1 MRPIG
6 FTVVLMAAIALAA
19 CSSDA
24 PSPSEKNDGTTTY
37 LNVAISM
44 PSSASRGEVDD
55 ENFYAEGSEDE
66 YAVDNA
72 LFYFYD
78 ANGNFL
84 TEAKGVSDGEGSDNV
99 NIDYRT
105 QTMLILTNLD
115 SDNLPKYMVT
125 VLNRPVGFTGSLL
138 SLDEMLNQINTK
150 FKTVYGK
157 FVMTTSSYSHGYSNG
172 ERIPYHVTEL
182 SDDMFYSTLAAATAE
197 NAKAVDVYV
206 ERLAS
211 KVQVSL
217 SSSLI
222 SSTNTKVITAADG
235 SKRYIH
241 KVSGINVNGKN
252 QLQDFYVELL
262 NWGLNG
268 KMQVSYLFKHIN
280 ESWTNEG
287 LGFTWNNPTDCRSYW
302 GMSYNY
308 NGQGHDYAYPT
319 KYQEGELEGD
329 TLSELQYISAN
340 EISRPFEGENY
351 GYCMENT
358 NTMETVKAAYPNCLT
373 SVLVLARI
381 VDENGDPLK
390 ENLVYFMNKFY
401 TETEYINMA
410 IEQLAQQNNGGT
422 SVKFDTDDFELADQ
436 GNGEVFIALSSK
448 GESTLASNDEELVA
462 AINAGLRTFNETAV
476 ANAYRDGYM
485 YYNIP
490 IQHRNGNGITSKND
504 IKEATFGV
512 VRNHWYQIAINNV
525 LTLGKGIN
533 NPDEPII
540 VNDKDQQF
548 YYIGANV
555 NILSWAKV
563 SQKSDL

>member
-1 MRPIG
+1 
-6 FTVVLMAAIALAA
+6 
-19 CSSDA
+19 
-24 PSPSEKNDGTTTY
+24 
-37 LNVAISM
+37 
-44 PSSASRGEVDD
+44 
-55 ENFYAEGSEDE
+55 
-66 YAVDNA
+66 
-72 LFYFYD
+72 
-78 ANGNFL
+78 
-84 TEAKGVSDGEGSDNV
+84 
-99 NIDYRT
+99 
-105 QTMLILTNLD
+105 
-115 SDNLPKYMVT
+115 
-125 VLNRPVGFTGSLL
+125 
-138 SLDEMLNQINTK
+138 
-150 FKTVYGK
+150 
-157 FVMTTSSYSHGYSNG
+157 
-172 ERIPYHVTEL
+172 
-182 SDDMFYSTLAAATAE
+182 
-197 NAKAVDVYV
+197 
-206 ERLAS
+206 
-211 KVQVSL
+211 
-217 SSSLI
+217 
-222 SSTNTKVITAADG
+222 
-235 SKRYIH
+235 
-241 KVSGINVNGKN
+241 
-252 QLQDFYVELL
+252 
-262 NWGLNG
+262 
-268 KMQVSYLFKHIN
+268 
-280 ESWTNEG
+280 
-287 LGFTWNNPTDCRSYW
+287 
-302 GMSYNY
+302 
-308 NGQGHDYAYPT
+308 
-319 KYQEGELEGD
+319 
-329 TLSELQYISAN
+329 
-340 EISRPFEGENY
+340 
-351 GYCMENT
+351 
-358 NTMETVKAAYPNCLT
+358 METVKAAYPNCLT

-462 AINAGLRTFNETAV
+462 AINADLRTFNETAV